1 MKIYSVKLLLESI
14 VVPDPPPP
22 SKTFEETIVLIRSD
36 NKESIEKM
44 VREHFVDHSYEN
56 AVGGM
61 TTWRFVTI
69 LDIFE
74 LVDHFDEDVH
84 FKEVYC
90 RYLPF
95 DEMMTAEEVIALYS
109 LDK

>member
-1 MKIYSVKLLLESI
+1 MNTYSVKLLLESI
-14 VVPDPPPP
+14 VTPNPSPP
-22 SKTFEETIVLIRSD
+22 SKTFEETIVLIRTD
-36 NKESIEKM
+36 NKDLIEKM

-61 TTWRFVTI
+61 TTWRFVTT
-69 LDIFE
+69 LDVFE
-74 LVDHFDEDVH
+74 LVDTFEGDIH
-84 FKEVYC
+84 FKEVYS

-95 DEMMTAEEVIALYS
+95 DKMITAEEVITLYS